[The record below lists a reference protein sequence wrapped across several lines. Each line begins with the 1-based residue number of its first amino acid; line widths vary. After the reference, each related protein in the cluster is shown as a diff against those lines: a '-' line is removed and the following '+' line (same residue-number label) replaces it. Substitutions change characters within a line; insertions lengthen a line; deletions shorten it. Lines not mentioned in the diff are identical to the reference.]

1 MSRGELLL
9 WSFRDGLHLIPQLLL
24 CALGSIAEAFH
35 DVHEPTSLL
44 ARNSPSF
51 ALARTLFEASQKRIG
66 LLLRGGGVL
75 EAQCFFYS
83 GVYLMTIQQPM
94 DAWRHFVQ
102 AAAISQGFDFPRK
115 QFTPDI
121 MASEEARRH
130 QASQE
135 SMYWTCFKSE
145 L

>member
-1 MSRGELLL
+1 
-9 WSFRDGLHLIPQLLL
+9 
-24 CALGSIAEAFH
+24 LGSIAEVFH
-35 DVHEPTSLL
+35 DIHGSTSLL
-44 ARNSPSF
+44 TRNSPSF
-51 ALARTLFEASQKRIG
+51 ALASAFFEASQKRIG

-75 EAQCFFYS
+75 GAQCFFYS

-115 QFTPDI
+115 PFTAGM
-121 MASEEARRH
+121 MANEDARRERV
-130 QASQE
+130 SQE